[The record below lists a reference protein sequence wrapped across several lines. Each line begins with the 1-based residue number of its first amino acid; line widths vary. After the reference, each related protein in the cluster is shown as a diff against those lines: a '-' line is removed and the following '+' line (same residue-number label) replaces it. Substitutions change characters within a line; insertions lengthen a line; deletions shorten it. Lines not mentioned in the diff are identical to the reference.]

1 LAFFFFDTSA
11 LVKFYIR
18 ESGTD
23 QLVQLA
29 ESADHRFVVL
39 SLTQVEFR
47 SAIRKR
53 ERMREIDASL
63 AIELIGL
70 FEDHVLTLF
79 ESQSIDSAILSAA
92 KGLVDRHGLRAYD
105 AMQLAGCLE
114 LKRSVGEQAPTF
126 VCADRDLLSAAES
139 EGLEVLNPIG

>member
-1 LAFFFFDTSA
+1 LALFFFDTSA

-23 QLVQLA
+23 QLIRLA
-29 ESADHRFVVL
+29 EGADHRFVVL
-39 SLTQVEFR
+39 SLAQVEFR

-53 ERMREIDASL
+53 ERMREIDANL
-63 AIELIGL
+63 ATDLIAL
-70 FEDHVLTLF
+70 FEDHFQTLF
-79 ESQSIDSAILSAA
+79 DSQSIDATIFSGA
-92 KGLVDRHGLRAYD
+92 KLLVDRHALRAYD

-126 VCADRDLLSAAES
+126 VCADRDLLRAAES
-139 EGLEVLNPIG
+139 EGLEVLNPID